1 MSFTGSMFGDII
13 EWFLGRAGDRR
24 QYKRRAGA
32 FHVWYQ
38 PDPNDT
44 KNMKQGVGLEISPN
58 GLMFILPESIPAN
71 EFSLLVRLRE
81 QNIPLRVRTVR
92 SDSVQHQGKNWFRYM
107 GEFQGVAAD
116 HWDAIV
122 RYVNDEPEIDRR
134 KMQNSEPTERMDD
147 AYRLLPLALQQKI
160 VDMLV
165 SQQKLD
171 QPKPGQTPLLKLFYG
186 GLVKRTGQKPAHRF
200 NVHSRVKKMDEM
212 VAYDTRFLI
221 GEDGNITLL

>member
-38 PDPNDT
+38 PDPSDS
-44 KNMKQGVGLEISPN
+44 KNLKQGVGLEISPN
-58 GLMFILPESIPAN
+58 GLMFIMPEGLPSN
-71 EFSLLVRLRE
+71 EFNLVVRLRE

-92 SDSVQHQGKNWFRYM
+92 NDQVQHQGKSWFRYM
-107 GEFQGVAAD
+107 GEFQGVSAD

-122 RYVNDEPEIDRR
+122 RYVNDEPEVDRR
-134 KMQNSEPTERMDD
+134 KMQNSEPSERMDD

-165 SQQKLD
+165 SSGKLD

-186 GLVKRTGQKPAHRF
+186 GLVKRSGQKPSHRF